1 MASTFKFSGES
12 KRERAGKDA
21 KCVFCHEG
29 EDSDDPDDD
38 PLVSVVAGKKG
49 KQYAHEECLWWCPQL
64 TQGVDG
70 SWQNVGSELS
80 RCHRLK
86 CAVCGE
92 ADAPLGC
99 LRKSCRKNWHYP
111 CAMEPTTGLVV
122 YAEENC
128 VACFI
133 CSEVLRRR
141 ARKKEK
147 QNEEHFRAGRKK
159 SVRLTDEEK
168 IVAKYAAI
176 ARGEKPTDYGAA
188 TAPKSKAS
196 LAAPKAKPQQ
206 KAPVSK
212 AAAKPNIL
220 SPLSDFN
227 NKAPKASK
235 PKGAAEPPH
244 FAGAPFA
251 VSKAAAK
258 PNILS
263 PLSDF
268 NNKAPKASKPKGAAE
283 PPHFAGAPF
292 AAPPPAN
299 DGPLSADSEV
309 AATQKIA
316 ELFLHSRADD
326 LPLAEVR
333 AAAQLSTDEELT
345 ELMKRLDAADKFMLY
360 QERVY
365 LI

>member
-1 MASTFKFSGES
+1 MRTPVKRSRQKPNCRAGAPPEVGQAMASTMASTFKFSGES

-141 ARKKEK
+141 ARKKER
-147 QNEEHFRAGRKK
+147 QNEERFRAGLKK

-196 LAAPKAKPQQ
+196 LAAPKAKSQQ
-206 KAPVSK
+206 KAPV
-212 AAAKPNIL
+212 P
-220 SPLSDFN
+220 
-227 NKAPKASK
+227 
-235 PKGAAEPPH
+235 
-244 FAGAPFA
+244 
-251 VSKAAAK
+251 KAAAK

-299 DGPLSADSEV
+299 DGPLSADLEV

-326 LPLAEVR
+326 LPLDEVR